1 MRYYE
6 DECCGCASPGYPCIG
21 DSCPNRHVL
30 KFQCDNC
37 GTDDLNEDD
46 IEIGDNGEELCTD
59 CAMELYP
66 DHFDYE
72 E

>member
-1 MRYYE
+1 LR
-6 DECCGCASPGYPCIG
+6 
-21 DSCPNRHVL
+21 
-30 KFQCDNC
+30 FQCDNC
-37 GTDDLNEDD
+37 GTDDLSEDD

-66 DHFDYE
+66 DQFEDE